1 VSDRTQS
8 IDRPEI
14 FTMGKR
20 SNLIVTLG
28 LAVFIVGAAATYLV
42 VRNSDS
48 APASSAGKSSV
59 LVATKPIPAGT
70 TGTAV
75 FAQGMVKGKA
85 IDPSAKPATAVTDAS
100 QLAGKTT
107 TLGVAEG
114 QVLTLDQFQDAQTRI
129 GTLKIPDGK
138 TALALSMSNVPG
150 VAGFAGAGD
159 HINIYGV
166 VKPGDDPKN
175 PQGATH
181 LITQN
186 TEVLNVNG
194 TTLAA
199 TQGQPGGTGLV
210 YLLAVNPS
218 EAERLIYL
226 NSFEGLYFSLVSKD
240 AAPVGPTSGS
250 SIADALRQF

>member
-1 VSDRTQS
+1 
-8 IDRPEI
+8 
-14 FTMGKR
+14 MGKR

-42 VRNSDS
+42 VRSGDGGGGT
-48 APASSAGKSSV
+48 SSGNKVPV
-59 LVATKPIPAGT
+59 LVAEKPIPAGT

-75 FAQGMVKGKA
+75 VTQNLIKTRQVDAN
-85 IDPSAKPATAVTDAS
+85 AKPATAVTDAS
-100 QLAGKTT
+100 QLAGKTV

-114 QVLTLDQFQDAQTRI
+114 QILTLDQFQTAQTRI

-138 TALALSMSNVPG
+138 TALALQLANVPG

-159 HINIYGV
+159 RVNIYGV
-166 VKPGDDPKN
+166 VKPGSDPKL
-175 PQGATH
+175 PQGGTH
-181 LITQN
+181 LILSN

-210 YLLAVNPS
+210 YLLAVTPA

-226 NSFEGLYFSLVSKD
+226 STFEQLYFSLVAKD
-240 AAPVGPTSGS
+240 APPVSGTPGS

>member
-1 VSDRTQS
+1 
-8 IDRPEI
+8 
-14 FTMGKR
+14 MGKR

-48 APASSAGKSSV
+48 TPASSSAGKASV

-70 TGTAV
+70 TGSAV
-75 FAQGMVKGKA
+75 FSQGMVKGKA

-138 TALALSMSNVPG
+138 TALALSLGNVPG

-159 HINIYGV
+159 HINIYGL

-175 PQGATH
+175 PQGASH
-181 LITQN
+181 LILQN
-186 TEVLNVNG
+186 TEILNVNG

-199 TQGQPGGTGLV
+199 AQGQPGGTGLV
-210 YLLAVNPS
+210 YLLAVTPT
-218 EAERLIYL
+218 EAERLVYL
-226 NSFEGLYFSLVSKD
+226 SSFESLYFSLVSKD

-250 SIADALRQF
+250 SIVDALKQF

>member
-1 VSDRTQS
+1 
-8 IDRPEI
+8 
-14 FTMGKR
+14 MGKR

-48 APASSAGKSSV
+48 TPASSGAGKASV

-85 IDPSAKPATAVTDAS
+85 IDAGAKPATAVTDAS

-138 TALALSMSNVPG
+138 TALALSLANVPG

-159 HINIYGV
+159 HINIYGL

-175 PQGATH
+175 PQGASH
-181 LITQN
+181 LIMQD
-186 TEVLNVNG
+186 TEILNVNG

-199 TQGQPGGTGLV
+199 AQGQPGGTGLV
-210 YLLAVNPS
+210 YLLAVTPS
-218 EAERLIYL
+218 EAERLVYL
-226 NSFEGLYFSLVSKD
+226 QSFESLYFSLVSKD

-250 SIADALRQF
+250 SIVDALKQF